1 MTATAKNSL
10 NPADGVV
17 EPELAIEPTSASE
30 NTAPDASSAQAIV
43 LTPRQQAF
51 ALSQAK
57 VTIATDAD
65 IGGDNDV
72 DGDPNGTFAS
82 APLVTG
88 EFRVPLSKLG
98 EWAYHP
104 KLGSREQGEHFRA
117 LVLTAAEPDN
127 LPPIEVLPEVEGGH
141 PIVNGRYIY
150 FALKKAHEGN
160 QDVEVRCVLYNGT
173 EAQAVQAV
181 CDTTV
186 GTIEASAMEKAQAL
200 YNHQRVNGI
209 SQRAIADRYPRL
221 TKDKVSNML
230 IAARMREAYPML
242 FNILIEPDQAP
253 ISYGNDILTLRKAL
267 SSDDFQAMLD
277 RAEDLAANHE
287 RCKPNAAFDA
297 LQVDRGDEADPLAG
311 KLAKQKPILPL
322 ESEPILGHDD
332 LPVAAY
338 ERLADNVDRIRLPD
352 ASTMTLE
359 EREAAAEACIV
370 QIRRHFGLDEKG

>member
-1 MTATAKNSL
+1 MTANANNSSTL
-10 NPADGVV
+10 ADDVV
-17 EPELAIEPTSASE
+17 EPDLTIEPAPASE
-30 NTAPDASSAQAIV
+30 DAAPDASTTPAIV

-57 VTIATDAD
+57 AVVAIDAESD
-65 IGGDNDV
+65 TDV
-72 DGDPNGTFAS
+72 DDDFDGTFAS
-82 APLVTG
+82 APPVTG
-88 EFRVPLSKLG
+88 EFRLPLSKLV

-104 KLGSREQGEHFRA
+104 KMGSREQGAHFRA
-117 LVLTAAEPDN
+117 LLLTSAEPDD
-127 LPPIEVLPEVEGGH
+127 LPPLEVLSEVDGGY

-150 FALKKAHEGN
+150 FALKEAHKGN
-160 QDVEVRCVLYNGT
+160 EDVEVRCVLYNGT

-186 GTIEASAMEKAQAL
+186 GTIDASAMEKAQAL

-209 SQRAIADRYPRL
+209 SQRAIAERYPRL

-242 FNILIEPDQAP
+242 FDILIEPDQAP

-267 SSDDFQAMLD
+267 PSEAFQAMLD
-277 RAEDLAANHE
+277 RAEDLAANGN

-297 LQVDRGDEADPLAG
+297 LQVERGDDADPLVG
-311 KLAKQKPILPL
+311 KLAKPKQIVPL

-332 LPVAAY
+332 LPIAAY

-352 ASTMTLE
+352 ASTMTLA

-370 QIRRHFGLDEKG
+370 QIRRHFGLDEQG